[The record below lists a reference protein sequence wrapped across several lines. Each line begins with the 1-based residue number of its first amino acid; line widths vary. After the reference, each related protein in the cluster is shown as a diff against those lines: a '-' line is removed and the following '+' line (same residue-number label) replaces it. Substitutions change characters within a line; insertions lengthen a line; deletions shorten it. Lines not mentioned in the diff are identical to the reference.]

1 MKTLKS
7 KLEKACSE
15 EDIEWINGLRK
26 ELGLDKIG
34 SPWYDRVKEILAK
47 SGEELRHMSYDSLN
61 SHYDALAG
69 WHLFLKDKLGQARA
83 ARKIQ
88 AGDFDVEINSKMA
101 KVRGGSADERR
112 SVVLWDEPSLMEVQ
126 RRINQL
132 DALIEQTDSTL
143 WGVESKMKSIDNYIM
158 KKRFENQKNNY

>member
-1 MKTLKS
+1 MKTLKG

-15 EDIEWINGLRK
+15 EDIEWINSLRK

-34 SPWYDRVKEILAK
+34 APWYDRVKEILSK
-47 SGEELRHMSYDSLN
+47 SGADLKSMSHNSLN

-83 ARKIQ
+83 AKRLQ
-88 AGDFDVEINSKMA
+88 SAAFDVEVNSKMA

-112 SVVLWDEPSLMEVQ
+112 SVILWEDPALMETFV
-126 RRINQL
+126 RINKL
-132 DALIEQTDSTL
+132 DALIEQTDSSL
-143 WGVESKMKSIDNYIM
+143 WGVESKMKSIDNYIA
-158 KKRFENQKNNY
+158 KKRFENQNNNH